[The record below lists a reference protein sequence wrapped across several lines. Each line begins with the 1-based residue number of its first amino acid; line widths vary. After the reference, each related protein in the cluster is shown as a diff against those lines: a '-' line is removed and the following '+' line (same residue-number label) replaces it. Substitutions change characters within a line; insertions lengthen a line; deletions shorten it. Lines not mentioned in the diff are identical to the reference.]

1 MTYREKAMI
10 VALSTTTN
18 EAALSGTPQEY
29 AELAAALERGQGRFA
44 LVTTENIAP
53 YGVALETLSV
63 EAVDTPTVRIT
74 VDRTALDLAIRGPVR
89 HLATLSRIVLAG
101 ADSGDP
107 KGHVH
112 LEGFE
117 GHDFLAEDSFSL
129 TVHDAVDP
137 A

>member
-1 MTYREKAMI
+1 MI

-29 AELAAALERGQGRFA
+29 AELAAALERGRGRFE
-44 LVTTENIAP
+44 LVTTKSVTP

-63 EAVDTPTVRIT
+63 DAVDTPTVRIT
-74 VDRTALDLAIRGPVR
+74 VDRTALDLAIRGPER
-89 HLATLSRIVLAG
+89 HLATLGMIVRAS
-101 ADSGDP
+101 ADSGVP

-129 TVHDAVDP
+129 TVYDAVEP
-137 A
+137 TP